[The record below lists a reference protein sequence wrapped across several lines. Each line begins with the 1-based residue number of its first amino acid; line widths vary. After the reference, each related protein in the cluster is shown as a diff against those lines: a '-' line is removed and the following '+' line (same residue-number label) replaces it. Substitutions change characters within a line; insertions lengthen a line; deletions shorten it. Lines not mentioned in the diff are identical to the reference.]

1 MSRYTVEGTP
11 TPESYAGE
19 RVGADAVT
27 IAVDTAEGEY
37 AFDDIAVDTV
47 DDYGLMETWDFGVKE
62 VTSDTFDNL
71 DDDEIG
77 ISVELVSTV
86 DGDDEETVG
95 RIYNVITDLDDPT
108 FSAGEWD
115 EDGQTYEFT
124 SALDED
130 ELAALDEIYGT
141 STTLNSAMEV
151 LAAAAL
157 AAAAIPA
164 SPLNKIKSPVIDEDA
179 FDVFEEEEAAQTVVV
194 STTYEATTEQLM
206 EI

>member
-179 FDVFEEEEAAQTVVV
+179 FDVFEEEEAAQTVTV

>member
-1 MSRYTVEGTP
+1 MSRYTGEDTP

-19 RVGADAVT
+19 RVGADTVT
-27 IAVDTAEGEY
+27 IAVSTAEGEY

-179 FDVFEEEEAAQTVVV
+179 FDVFEEEEAAQTVTV
-194 STTYEATTEQLM
+194 STTYETTT
-206 EI
+206 

>member
-179 FDVFEEEEAAQTVVV
+179 FDVFEEEEAAQTVTV
-194 STTYEATTEQLM
+194 STTYEATTE
-206 EI
+206 

>member
-1 MSRYTVEGTP
+1 MSRYTVEGAP

-108 FSAGEWD
+108 FTDGEWD
-115 EDGQTYEFT
+115 DEGDTYKFT

-141 STTLNSAMEV
+141 STTLNSVIAV
-151 LAAAAL
+151 LAATAL

-179 FDVFEEEEAAQTVVV
+179 FDVFEEEEAAQTVTV
-194 STTYEATTEQLM
+194 STTYETTT
-206 EI
+206 

>member
-1 MSRYTVEGTP
+1 TP

-37 AFDDIAVDTV
+37 AFDDIAVDAV
-47 DDYGLMETWDFGVKE
+47 DDYGLLETWDFGVKE

-179 FDVFEEEEAAQTVVV
+179 FDVFEEEEAAQTVTV
-194 STTYEATTEQLM
+194 STTYETTT
-206 EI
+206 

>member
-1 MSRYTVEGTP
+1 MSRYTGEDTP

-37 AFDDIAVDTV
+37 AFDDIAVDAV
-47 DDYGLMETWDFGVKE
+47 DDYGLLETWDFGVKE

-179 FDVFEEEEAAQTVVV
+179 FDVFEEEEAAQTVTV
-194 STTYEATTEQLM
+194 STTYETTT
-206 EI
+206 